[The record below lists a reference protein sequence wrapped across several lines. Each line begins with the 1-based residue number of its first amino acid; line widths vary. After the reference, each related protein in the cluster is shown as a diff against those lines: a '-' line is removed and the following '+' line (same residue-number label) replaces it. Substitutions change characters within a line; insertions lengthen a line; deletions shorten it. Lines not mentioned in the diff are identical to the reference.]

1 MLFTLLFAKL
11 VSLHSNGFKVMKNL
25 KLFIILAIALS
36 FNAITSLSF
45 AQSGYKI
52 IFDLQGL
59 NDSILLLANY
69 SGDKQF
75 VVDTAY
81 PEKNNRYIFSGD
93 KDLLTGMYF
102 IAGQNKSKIFDFLI
116 SDSRNF
122 TISGNKDHLPQ
133 SLKVN
138 NSKENHLFFNYI
150 LFLNDKQKERAQ
162 YLEIQKKNTPG
173 SDSALGAA
181 NQINLVNEEVQ
192 RYINGIINS
201 NSGSLISAFLKAMQE
216 PEIPSSPILSNG
228 RPDSTFPYRYFKNHF
243 WDNIDLSDDRL
254 VRTPFLHGKVEQY
267 LTKLTHPAPDSL
279 IKSIDELFIRSGNN
293 PETFKYLM
301 WYLTIKYE
309 SSEIMGYD
317 AIFVHLVD
325 KYYTDEKMGWM
336 NPTVK
341 ENLIK
346 KANKLKNVLI
356 GQVAPEMILLDTLQQ
371 PVSLHKIKAEYTIIY
386 FWDPDCSHC
395 KKETPLLKDLYS
407 KSKPDLSLEVYAV
420 CMDTSWVEM
429 KKYIRKNNTSWIN
442 VNGFYSLTPDFRELY
457 DVNTSPVMFL
467 LDKKKNI
474 IAKRILTSQME
485 AFINQHRQKTLSEN

>member
-1 MLFTLLFAKL
+1 MKKIKL
-11 VSLHSNGFKVMKNL
+11 IKS
-25 KLFIILAIALS
+25 LAIVLI
-36 FNAITSLSF
+36 FNAMFLLSS
-45 AQSGYKI
+45 AQSGYNI
-52 IFDLQGL
+52 IFDLNGL

-81 PEKNNRYIFSGD
+81 PGKNNRYIFSG
-93 KDLLTGMYF
+93 KKELLPGMYF

-122 TISGNKDHLPQ
+122 TISGNKDQVPQ
-133 SLKVN
+133 SLKVKD
-138 NSKENHLFFNYI
+138 SKENQLFFNYI

-162 YLEIQKKNTPG
+162 YLEIQKKSTPG

-181 NQINLVNEEVQ
+181 NQISLVNEEVQ

-216 PEIPSSPILSNG
+216 PEIPSSPILPNG

-279 IKSIDELFIRSGNN
+279 IKSIDELFIRSGDN

-325 KYYTDEKMGWM
+325 KYYNDDKMNWM

-346 KANKLKNVLI
+346 KANKLKKVLI
-356 GQVAPEMILLDTLQQ
+356 GKIAPEMILLDTLQQ
-371 PVSLHKIKAEYTIIY
+371 PVSLHKINAEYTIIY

-407 KSKPDLSLEVYAV
+407 KSKADTGLEVYAV

-429 KKYIRKNNTSWIN
+429 KKYIQKNTTSWIN

-474 IAKRILTSQME
+474 IAKRILTTQME
-485 AFINQHRQKTLSEN
+485 AFINQHRQKIIAQE

>member
-1 MLFTLLFAKL
+1 MLFALLFAKL
-11 VSLHSNGFKVMKNL
+11 VSLHLNGLIVMKNL
-25 KLFIILAIALS
+25 KLFRLLAIVLS
-36 FNAITSLSF
+36 FNAMTLLAS

-52 IFDLQGL
+52 IFELEGL
-59 NDSILLLANY
+59 KDSILLLANY

-75 VVDTAY
+75 VADTAY
-81 PEKNNRYIFSGD
+81 PTKSNKYIFSGE
-93 KDLLTGMYF
+93 KELLPGMYF
-102 IAGQNKSKIFDFLI
+102 IAGQNKSKLFDFLV
-116 SDSRNF
+116 SDSRFF
-122 TISGNKDHLPQ
+122 TISGNKNKLPQ
-133 SLKVN
+133 SLEVKD
-138 NSKENHLFFNYI
+138 SKENQMFFDYI
-150 LFLNDKQKERAQ
+150 SFLNEKQKERNQ
-162 YLEIQKKNTPG
+162 YLEIQKKGKPG
-173 SDSALGAA
+173 SDSSLLAA
-181 NQINLVNEEVQ
+181 NQISLLNEEVQ

-201 NSGSLISAFLKAMQE
+201 NPGSLISAFLKAMQE
-216 PEIPSSPILSNG
+216 PEIPSSPILPNG

-279 IKSIDELFIRSGNN
+279 IMSIDELFRRSGNN
-293 PETFKYLM
+293 AETFKYLM
-301 WYLTIKYE
+301 WYFTIKYE

-325 KYYTDEKMGWM
+325 KYYHNEKMNWM

-356 GQVAPEMILLDTLQQ
+356 GQKAPEMILLDTLQQ
-371 PVSLHKIKAEYTIIY
+371 PVSLHKTNAEYTIIY

-395 KKETPLLKDLYS
+395 KKETPLLRDLYS
-407 KSKPDLSLEVYAV
+407 KRKDEIGLQVFAV

-429 KKYIRKNNTSWIN
+429 KKYIRLNNTSWIN

-474 IAKRILTSQME
+474 IAKRILTTQME
-485 AFINQHRQKTLSEN
+485 AFINQHRQKTLPQ

>member
-1 MLFTLLFAKL
+1 
-11 VSLHSNGFKVMKNL
+11 MKNI
-25 KLFIILAIALS
+25 KYFKSFFIVLI
-36 FNAITSLSF
+36 FNTMFLMSS
-45 AQSGYKI
+45 AQSGYNI
-52 IFDLQGL
+52 IFDLEGL

-81 PEKNNRYIFSGD
+81 PEKNNRYIFKGD
-93 KDLLTGMYF
+93 KELLSGMYF

-122 TISGNKDHLPQ
+122 TISGNKNQIPQ
-133 SLKVN
+133 SLKVKD
-138 NSKENHLFFNYI
+138 SKENQLFFNYI

-162 YLEIQKKNTPG
+162 FLEIQKKSTPG
-173 SDSALGAA
+173 SDSLLGAA

-216 PEIPSSPILSNG
+216 PEIPSTPSLPNG

-279 IKSIDELFIRSGNN
+279 IKSIDEIFVQSGDN

-325 KYYTDEKMGWM
+325 KYYNDDKMNWM

-346 KANKLKNVLI
+346 KANKLKKVLI

-407 KSKPDLSLEVYAV
+407 KSKADLGLEVYAV

-429 KKYIRKNNTSWIN
+429 KKYIQKNTTSWIN

-474 IAKRILTSQME
+474 IAKRILTTQME
-485 AFINQHRQKTLSEN
+485 AFINQHRQKIIAQE